1 MRIPGPDIQHALK
14 LAGHLAK
21 TIKEVGREQALS
33 TAIPFN
39 EAEIIE
45 NNLSYIFGDLIDT
58 SKILV

>member
-1 MRIPGPDIQHALK
+1 
-14 LAGHLAK
+14 LAGHLVK

>member
-1 MRIPGPDIQHALK
+1 
-14 LAGHLAK
+14 LAGHLVK

-39 EAEIIE
+39 EAEVIE

>member
-1 MRIPGPDIQHALK
+1 

-21 TIKEVGREQALS
+21 TIKVVGREQALS

-58 SKILV
+58 SKIVV

>member
-1 MRIPGPDIQHALK
+1 MRIPGPDIHHALK

-21 TIKEVGREQALS
+21 TIKVVGREQALS

-39 EAEIIE
+39 EAELIE
-45 NNLSYIFGDLIDT
+45 NNLSYIFGDLIDA